1 MTYRVPIFKTAAI
14 VVVWTISCL
23 FAAAVCYG
31 QDDQTS
37 IDRSKIPATADSP
50 SKFVPKGWKI
60 EEQISGD
67 LNGDGK
73 SDYLLKLV
81 EDKPADD
88 KDGTKI
94 DRARALVVVLADSD
108 GKLKNAG
115 VADKLLQ
122 CTGCGGAFYGVMD
135 APADIKVKNGV
146 IVVTQDGGS
155 REVRNETYRFRYE
168 PETGRFRLIGF
179 DYAVNDRATGQ
190 VDSESTNYITGA
202 RITTHGKGK
211 RDTTS
216 KSQVKVTKVYLDD
229 ADSGKLTEEAE
240 KRLGL
245 G

>member
-1 MTYRVPIFKTAAI
+1 MII
-14 VVVWTISCL
+14 VLTISAL
-23 FAAAVCYG
+23 FAAAACCG

-37 IDRSKIPATADSP
+37 IDKSKIPASADKP
-50 SKFVPKGWKI
+50 SGFVPKGWKI
-60 EEQISGD
+60 EEQITAD
-67 LNGDGK
+67 LNADGR
-73 SDYLLKLV
+73 SDYVLKLV
-81 EDKPADD
+81 EDKPAED
-88 KDGTKI
+88 KDGTKV
-94 DRARALVVVLADSD
+94 DRERALIVVLADSD
-108 GKLKNAG
+108 SKLKNAG
-115 VADKLLQ
+115 IADKLLQ

-146 IVVTQDGGS
+146 IIVTQDGGS
-155 REVRNETYRFRYE
+155 REVRNETYHFRFE
-168 PETGRFRLIGF
+168 PQTSKFLLIGF

-211 RDTTS
+211 KDTTS

-229 ADSGKLTEEAE
+229 ADSGKLTEETE